1 MDNFKKKVCADKD
14 CCNEFK
20 QYNSLQKYCSPACT
34 NKNRKVNLKLTP
46 IYKIPPVSKKRKIE
60 NAQYSV
66 LRIEFLSKPENQI
79 CPITGWPTTDVHHTY
94 SGKDRAKYFLDISTW
109 IAVSRE
115 GHNWIHDN
123 PIESREK
130 GYLK

>member
-1 MDNFKKKVCADKD
+1 M
-14 CCNEFK
+14 
-20 QYNSLQKYCSPACT
+20 
-34 NKNRKVNLKLTP
+34 NLKLTP
-46 IYKIPPVSKKRKIE
+46 IYKIPPVSKKRKVE
-60 NAQYSV
+60 NARYSV
-66 LRIEFLSKPENQI
+66 LRIEFLSKPENQK

-94 SGKDRAKYFLDISTW
+94 SGKDRAKYFLDVSTW